1 MLAKMLFSKKY
12 GGCCYKIQA
21 CVPSQMMSHVI
32 SQAGINAPT
41 PLLDWY
47 QFPASDGL
55 FCTQA
60 FNLVLPLMK

>member
-1 MLAKMLFSKKY
+1 
-12 GGCCYKIQA
+12 
-21 CVPSQMMSHVI
+21 MMSHVI